1 MDGQQI
7 AGVVDA
13 LRVGAPAVD
22 PLSLA
27 STVVGGVVL
36 GSGLVAFEGV
46 LSAAYWPV
54 FAAIVPVSLVRAVVV
69 AGYFQRLR
77 REPRSLSYLTLVGL
91 GAALALTLAAAYS
104 IT

>member
-1 MDGQQI
+1 MDGQQT

-13 LRVGAPAVD
+13 PRVGAPAVD
-22 PLSLA
+22 PPSLA

-36 GSGLVAFEGV
+36 GSGLVASESV

-54 FAAIVPVSLVRAVVV
+54 FAAIMLVSLVKAVVV

-77 REPRSLSYLTLVGL
+77 REPRSLSYLMLSGS
-91 GAALALTLAAAYS
+91 APRWH
-104 IT
+104 